1 MKSSNRILCIVAH
14 PDDEALGVGGTLIKH
29 SEKGDEVYI
38 AILSE
43 GEDSKQKMQEK
54 NPARNLNAKA
64 WSQFADCE
72 LYATLDFP
80 DQRLDTVPELDIVKK
95 LEDFVRNISPNIVYT
110 HSLSDINKDHQV
122 VASATLAAIRPI
134 SSHKVNPEIRG
145 FETPSSTDQAPM
157 IGQYIF
163 RPNLYVDITNQWSK
177 KLKGLKIYQDE
188 LRDFPHARSIKAIE
202 ALAIKRGSESGLE
215 LAEAFTLYRKIY
227 K

>member
-29 SEKGDEVYI
+29 SEQGDEVYI
-38 AILSE
+38 VILSE
-43 GEDSKQKMQEK
+43 GEDSKLKMEEK

-64 WSQFADCE
+64 WSQFADCK
-72 LYATLDFP
+72 LYSILDFP
-80 DQRLDTVPELDIVKK
+80 DQRLDAVPQLDIVKK

-145 FETPSSTDQAPM
+145 FETPSSTDQGPM

-163 RPNLYVDITNQWSK
+163 SPNLYVDITKQWAK
-177 KLKGLKIYQDE
+177 KLNGLKIYRDE
-188 LRDFPHARSIKAIE
+188 LRGFPHARSIKAIE

>member
-29 SEKGDEVYI
+29 SEQRDEVYI
-38 AILSE
+38 IILSE
-43 GEDSKQKMQEK
+43 GEDSKRKIEEK
-54 NPARNLNAKA
+54 NPSRKLHAKA
-64 WSQFADCE
+64 WSQFADCK
-72 LYATLDFP
+72 LYATLDYP
-80 DQRLDTVPELDIVKK
+80 DQKFDTVPQLDIVKK
-95 LEDFVRNISPNIVYT
+95 LEDFVKDISPHIVYT

-122 VASATLAAIRPI
+122 LASATLAAIRPI

-145 FETPSSTDQAPM
+145 FETPSSTDQVPM
-157 IGQYIF
+157 IGQHVF
-163 RPNLYVDITNQWSK
+163 SPNLYVDITNQWTK
-177 KLKGLKIYQDE
+177 KLQGLKIYQEE